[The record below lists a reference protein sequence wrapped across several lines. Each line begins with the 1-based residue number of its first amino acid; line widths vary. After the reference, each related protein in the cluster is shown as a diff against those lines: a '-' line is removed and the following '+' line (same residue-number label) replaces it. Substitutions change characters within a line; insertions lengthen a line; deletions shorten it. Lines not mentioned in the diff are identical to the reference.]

1 MTQFS
6 CDDYLT
12 LKSTLLEMWVPVV
25 GVQTLAD
32 LWLKNYEKAFCS
44 VVKMDNLPIVVQD
57 NIKRQNE
64 EFCKRSVFKTNF
76 QSYFDDHPPFQLS
89 EAILTGSLSEGL
101 FLYSLEPP
109 DMDFLCVLKN
119 ITFSQEDQK
128 NGGLQQREDTPFVYA
143 FVTKNETQ
151 QLWGEFFHDADTHAG
166 KNRLSSRKMKEKLQ
180 DNYQKTNRMFH
191 TLGEEEIEQINEGA
205 AATVRKPKPSLSSF
219 QCFVEIWQK
228 VLRQPANELHNLHID
243 ESQFNDYI
251 LYQLVPSSDIVLSIY
266 CEGWPSCAREWMTRE
281 RLWPQIHSVEKITQS
296 GFHIVPKSSPDGD
309 FRLSFSRA
317 ESMLIETLLPLQHR
331 VMRAFKAVVKYH
343 ENTWSPNLKEI
354 ISSYHLKTIAF
365 WHFEKTSR
373 ISWTEESLVHH
384 LVTLLQKFAEALRLQ
399 NLPMYFM
406 PKFNLLQDVDD
417 PEVTLDL
424 MEEISQLAHN
434 FSAISEAVHNCNTL
448 KLLMAT
454 ASDHY
459 NLANIFVTL
468 GEEKLKKAEE
478 NGEVSFTVYDVFV
491 AMKKLVNRLM

>member
-1 MTQFS
+1 MIQFS
-6 CDDYLT
+6 SDDYST
-12 LKSTLLEMWVPVV
+12 LKSTLLEMWVPIV
-25 GVQTLAD
+25 GVHTPAD
-32 LWLKNYEKAFCS
+32 LWTKNYVKAFCS
-44 VVKMDNLPIVVQD
+44 IVKMDNFPTALQ
-57 NIKRQNE
+57 NKMKRTNE

-76 QSYFDDHPPFQLS
+76 QSFFDTQPPFQLS

-109 DMDFLCVLKN
+109 DMDIMCVLKN

-128 NGGLQQREDTPFVYA
+128 NGSLQLREDTPFVYA
-143 FVTKNETQ
+143 FVTKKETQ
-151 QLWGEFFHDADTHAG
+151 QLWGEFFYDVGTQAG
-166 KNRLSSRKMKEKLQ
+166 KHRLSSRKLKEKLQ
-180 DNYQKTNRMFH
+180 DNYQKTSRMFH
-191 TLGEEEIEQINEGA
+191 TMGEEELEQINEGA

-219 QCFVEIWQK
+219 QYFVEIFQK
-228 VLRQPANELHNLHID
+228 LLRQPVNELYNLHID
-243 ESQFNDYI
+243 RSQFHDDM

-296 GFHIVPKSSPDGD
+296 GFHIVPKSSSDGD
-309 FRLSFSRA
+309 FRLSFSGA

-343 ENTWSPNLKEI
+343 ENTWSPNLKDI

-365 WHFEKTSR
+365 WHFEKSSQK
-373 ISWTEESLVHH
+373 SWTEETLVHH
-384 LVTLLQKFAEALRLQ
+384 LVTLLQEFAEALRIQ

-424 MEEISQLAHN
+424 MEKISQLAHN

-448 KLLMAT
+448 KLLFAT

-468 GEEKLKKAEE
+468 REEKLKKAQE
-478 NGEVSFTVYDVFV
+478 NCEVSFTFYDVFV
-491 AMKKLVNRLM
+491 AMEKLVNR

>member
-1 MTQFS
+1 MIQFS
-6 CDDYLT
+6 CDDYST
-12 LKSTLLEMWVPVV
+12 LKSNLLEMWAPVV
-25 GVQTLAD
+25 GVKTPTD
-32 LWLKNYEKAFCS
+32 FWTKNYEKAFS
-44 VVKMDNLPIVVQD
+44 VKTDRLPTVVQ
-57 NIKRQNE
+57 NMIIRKFE
-64 EFCKRSVFKTNF
+64 ETCKRTVFKTNF
-76 QSYFDDHPPFQLS
+76 QSYFDAKPPFQLS

-109 DMDFLCVLKN
+109 DMDIMCVLKN

-128 NGGLQQREDTPFVYA
+128 NGGLQLREDTPFVYA
-143 FVTKNETQ
+143 FVTKNETPH
-151 QLWGEFFHDADTHAG
+151 LWGEFFHDADIQVG
-166 KNRLSSRKMKEKLQ
+166 KSRLSSRKLKEKLQ
-180 DNYQKTNRMFH
+180 DNYQRTSRMFH
-191 TLGEEEIEQINEGA
+191 TLGVEELEKINEGA
-205 AATVRKPKPSLSSF
+205 AATVRKPKPFMSIF
-219 QCFVEIWQK
+219 QYVVEITEK
-228 VLRQPANELHNLHID
+228 VLRQPVNERPNIQID
-243 ESQFNDYI
+243 NCQLDDDM
-251 LYQLVPSSDIVLSIY
+251 LYHVVPSSDIVLSIC

-281 RLWPQIHSVEKITQS
+281 RLWPQIHSVEKIIQC

-365 WHFEKTSR
+365 WHFEKTSQK
-373 ISWTEESLVHH
+373 SWTEETLVHH
-384 LVTLLQKFAEALRLQ
+384 LVTLLQEFAEALRIQ

-424 MEEISQLAHN
+424 MEKISQLSHN
-434 FSAISEAVHNCNTL
+434 FSAMSEAVSNHNTL
-448 KLLMAT
+448 KLFLGT
-454 ASDHY
+454 ASDHD

-468 GEEKLKKAEE
+468 REEKLKRAEE
-478 NGEVSFTVYDVFV
+478 NGEVAFTFYDVFV
-491 AMKKLVNRLM
+491 GMEELVNRLM